1 MAQARKGSKIN
12 SKLAFLIF
20 GEQGTW
26 KSSLCLDF
34 AKMTRPDG
42 TPFRVL
48 YIDAESGSVDDRLEL
63 LEEEGINLENL
74 YIIYTQSF
82 KEVQQY
88 LKKIANKEPFYELD
102 EEGNE
107 TEEIVKDADG
117 NDFFPDA
124 VVIDGT
130 TVLHMTQQ
138 ESLLRLSEKRASVR
152 ATRDKLLGDERAVK
166 IQGAGLE
173 HKDWQRIKFIG
184 NDLVLNLLAIDVN
197 FAITAREKA
206 ETKTV
211 KNGDKI
217 ESVATGKIIPDG
229 FKDLGY
235 NVKTVLHTYSEE
247 DGTISAQV
255 LGKDRTMMFAQ
266 NEIISRPSLT
276 AWQPIIDKSKGRKS
290 FTLSNNIE
298 KSIQKDK
305 IIYEQE
311 IMGIS
316 NATTGSVQD
325 EKQVGNVNILEE
337 IRNVFKALSP
347 TKKKA
352 FIPAVSKIVDIQKAS
367 ELSNITDEEKLKEIL
382 EVVQQL

>member
-34 AKMTRPDG
+34 AKMKRPDG

-48 YIDAESGSVDDRLEL
+48 YIDAESGSIDDRLDL
-63 LEEEGINLENL
+63 LEEEGVNLENI

-102 EEGNE
+102 DEGNE

-117 NDFFPDA
+117 NNFFPDA

-266 NEIISRPSLT
+266 NEIIPRPSLT

-316 NATTGSVQD
+316 NTTTSTIQD
-325 EKQVGNVNILEE
+325 ENPTGNTNIIDE
-337 IRNVFKALSP
+337 IKSVYKSLSAI
-347 TKKKA
+347 KRKA
-352 FIPAVSKIVDIQKAS
+352 FVPTVSKVVEIQSAKDID
-367 ELSNITDEEKLKEIL
+367 NITDEETLKQIL
-382 EVVQQL
+382 QAVQQL

>member
-20 GEQGTW
+20 GKQGAW

-48 YIDAESGSVDDRLEL
+48 YIDAESGSIDDRLEL
-63 LEEEGINLENL
+63 LEEEGINLENI
-74 YIIYTQSF
+74 YIIYTQSL
-82 KEVQQY
+82 KEVQMY
-88 LKKIANKEPFYELD
+88 LKKIANKEKFYELD
-102 EEGNE
+102 EDGEE
-107 TEEIVKDADG
+107 TEEIIKDADG

-130 TVLHMTQQ
+130 TILFITQQ
-138 ESLLRLSEKRASVR
+138 ESLLRLSEKRASVK
-152 ATRDKLLGDERAVK
+152 ANKNNLLGDEKVVQ
-166 IQGAGLE
+166 IQNAGLE
-173 HKDWQRIKFIG
+173 LKDWNRLRFVG
-184 NDLVLNLLAIDVN
+184 NDLVLNLLALDIH
-197 FAITAREKA
+197 FAITAREKTA
-206 ETKTV
+206 TTNIKT
-211 KNGDKI
+211 GDKV
-217 ESVATGKIIPDG
+217 ENVSTGEVIPDG
-229 FKDLGY
+229 FKELGY

-255 LGKDRTMMFAQ
+255 LGKDRTRMFTQ

-276 AWQPIIDKSKGRKS
+276 AWQPVIDKSKGRKS
-290 FTLSNNIE
+290 FILSNNIE

-382 EVVQQL
+382 EVVQKL

>member
-34 AKMTRPDG
+34 AKMKRPDG
-42 TPFRVL
+42 TPFRIL
-48 YIDAESGSVDDRLEL
+48 YIDAESGSIDDRLDL
-63 LEEEGINLENL
+63 LEEEGVNLENI
-74 YIIYTQSF
+74 YIVYTQSL

-102 EEGNE
+102 DDGNE
-107 TEEIVKDADG
+107 TEEIVTDADG
-117 NDFFPDA
+117 NSFFPDA

-130 TVLHMTQQ
+130 TILHMTQQ

-184 NDLVLNLLAIDVN
+184 NDLVLNLLAVDVH
-197 FAITAREKA
+197 FAVTAREKA

-255 LGKDRTMMFAQ
+255 LGKDRTLIFAP
-266 NEIISRPSLT
+266 NTIIPRPSLT
-276 AWQPIIDKSKGRKS
+276 AWQPIIDKSKDRKS

-316 NATTGSVQD
+316 NTTTGSVQD
-325 EKQVGNVNILEE
+325 ENPTGNTNIIDE
-337 IRNVFKALSP
+337 IKSVYKSLSAI
-347 TKKKA
+347 KRKA
-352 FIPAVSKIVDIQKAS
+352 FVPTVSKVTEIQSAKDID
-367 ELSNITDEEKLKEIL
+367 NITDEETLKQILQAVQKL
-382 EVVQQL
+382 

>member
-20 GEQGTW
+20 GKQGTW

-48 YIDAESGSVDDRLEL
+48 YIDAESGSIDDRLEL
-63 LEEEGINLENL
+63 LEEEGINLENI
-74 YIIYTQSF
+74 YIIYTQSL
-82 KEVQQY
+82 KEVQMY
-88 LKKIANKEPFYELD
+88 LKKIANKEKFYELD
-102 EEGNE
+102 EDGEE
-107 TEEIVKDADG
+107 TEEIIKDADG

-130 TVLHMTQQ
+130 TILFITQQ
-138 ESLLRLSEKRASVR
+138 ESLLRLSEKRASVK
-152 ATRDKLLGDERAVK
+152 ANKNNLLGDEKVVQ
-166 IQGAGLE
+166 IQNAGLE
-173 HKDWQRIKFIG
+173 LKDWNRLRFVG
-184 NDLVLNLLAIDVN
+184 NDLVLNLLALDIH
-197 FAITAREKA
+197 FAITAREKTA
-206 ETKTV
+206 TTNIKT
-211 KNGDKI
+211 GDKV
-217 ESVATGKIIPDG
+217 ENVSTGEVIPDG
-229 FKDLGY
+229 FKELGY

-255 LGKDRTMMFAQ
+255 LGKDRTRMFTQ

-276 AWQPIIDKSKGRKS
+276 AWQPVIDKSKGRKS
-290 FTLSNNIE
+290 FILSNNIE

-347 TKKKA
+347 TKNKA

-382 EVVQQL
+382 EVVQKL

>member
-20 GEQGTW
+20 GKQGTW

-48 YIDAESGSVDDRLEL
+48 YIDAESGSIDDRLEL
-63 LEEEGINLENL
+63 LEEEGINLENI
-74 YIIYTQSF
+74 YIIYTQSL
-82 KEVQQY
+82 KEVQMY
-88 LKKIANKEPFYELD
+88 LKKIANKEKFYELD
-102 EEGNE
+102 EDGEE
-107 TEEIVKDADG
+107 TEEIIKDADG

-130 TVLHMTQQ
+130 TILFITQQ
-138 ESLLRLSEKRASVR
+138 ESLLRLSEKRASVK
-152 ATRDKLLGDERAVK
+152 ANKNNLLGDEKVVQ
-166 IQGAGLE
+166 IQNAGLE
-173 HKDWQRIKFIG
+173 LKDWNRLRFVG
-184 NDLVLNLLAIDVN
+184 NDLVLNLLALDIH
-197 FAITAREKA
+197 FAITAREKTA
-206 ETKTV
+206 TTNIKT
-211 KNGDKI
+211 GDKV
-217 ESVATGKIIPDG
+217 ENVSTGEVIPDG
-229 FKDLGY
+229 FKELGY

-255 LGKDRTMMFAQ
+255 LGKDRTRMFTQ

-276 AWQPIIDKSKGRKS
+276 AWQPVIDKSKGRKS
-290 FTLSNNIE
+290 FILSNNIE

-382 EVVQQL
+382 EVVQKL

>member
-34 AKMTRPDG
+34 AKMKRPDG
-42 TPFRVL
+42 TSFRVL
-48 YIDAESGSVDDRLEL
+48 YIDAESGSIDDRLDL
-63 LEEEGINLENL
+63 LEEEGFNLENI
-74 YIIYTQSF
+74 YIVYTQSL

-102 EEGNE
+102 DDGNE
-107 TEEIVKDADG
+107 TEEIVIDADG
-117 NDFFPDA
+117 NSFFPDA

-130 TVLHMTQQ
+130 TILHMTQQ

-184 NDLVLNLLAIDVN
+184 NDLVLNLLAVDVH
-197 FAITAREKA
+197 FAVTAREKA

-217 ESVATGKIIPDG
+217 ESVVTGKIIPDG

-255 LGKDRTMMFAQ
+255 LGKDRTLIFAP
-266 NEIISRPSLT
+266 NTIIPRPSLT

-316 NATTGSVQD
+316 NTTTGSVQD
-325 EKQVGNVNILEE
+325 KNPTGNTNIIDE
-337 IRNVFKALSP
+337 IKSVYKSLSAI
-347 TKKKA
+347 KRKA
-352 FIPAVSKIVDIQKAS
+352 FVPTVSKVTEIQSAKDID
-367 ELSNITDEEKLKEIL
+367 NITDEETLKQIL
-382 EVVQQL
+382 QAVQQL